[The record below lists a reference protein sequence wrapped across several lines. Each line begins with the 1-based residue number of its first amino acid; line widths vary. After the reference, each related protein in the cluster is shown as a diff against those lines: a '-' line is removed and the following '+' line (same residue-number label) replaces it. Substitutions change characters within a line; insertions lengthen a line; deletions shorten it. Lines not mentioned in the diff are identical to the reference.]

1 MVYEILVYICN
12 FFENNNIK
20 YNGSFIY
27 NYNGWNITYND
38 YKGHYITDKL
48 VDRNVEKT
56 YDSVK
61 DINNSVKRIINY
73 IDNSE
78 YTNTYYLNWGVKFKN
93 KKKMEFKGTKG
104 KWEIHEDS
112 FNNSNIICNDFYLGE
127 VIDKYDALLIS
138 KAPEILEMLNHLH
151 GRIDFSC
158 DAWGSNEGIELS
170 NKIGQLIKEA
180 TEL

>member
-1 MVYEILVYICN
+1 MKYLVYICN

-93 KKKMEFKGTKG
+93 KKYIISV
-104 KWEIHEDS
+104 EIYP
-112 FNNSNIICNDFYLGE
+112 NKKI
-127 VIDKYDALLIS
+127 
-138 KAPEILEMLNHLH
+138 
-151 GRIDFSC
+151 
-158 DAWGSNEGIELS
+158 IELKTIRGLNMGVDKRS
-170 NKIGQLIKEA
+170 TFIIIDNKKL
-180 TEL
+180 

>member
-1 MVYEILVYICN
+1 MKYLVYICN

-93 KKKMEFKGTKG
+93 KKYIISV
-104 KWEIHEDS
+104 EIYP
-112 FNNSNIICNDFYLGE
+112 NKKI
-127 VIDKYDALLIS
+127 
-138 KAPEILEMLNHLH
+138 
-151 GRIDFSC
+151 
-158 DAWGSNEGIELS
+158 IELKTIRS
-170 NKIGQLIKEA
+170 LNMGVDKRSTFIIIDNKKL
-180 TEL
+180 